1 MPEFPDPQKDYFYS
15 SPTDDSSFWRR
26 ICNPILSILQS
37 VVPVGASVKLKLRH
51 PMDPINI
58 ISIDSDDETE
68 VGSLEDMLPVVNG
81 GSYNS
86 GGEIEF
92 RNSGIDTPFAV
103 TSISSDSD
111 DVMEMA
117 HSMGAASSSG
127 QFPSANTRKL
137 PSWGSTP
144 LNAGGSGG
152 SLPDPTTGSP
162 TNRLHYV
169 TTDNWMGPSEQ
180 GMGYRDHQLQA
191 KFRKLPASMD
201 DQTLAKKL
209 YPNVLHR
216 EHITS
221 ANSRNNAQTVQA
233 RNASPS
239 QPNNNWE
246 ASSKLPYQN
255 TEKRTL
261 PGSTQQSL
269 DKIASKTS
277 PLKSHF
283 SIGETSGTQK
293 DYMNGDLGRENKGAF
308 IHEND
313 GTRRQLPSSFMRGK
327 SIPTQPGGTYEN
339 GNHTGAG
346 DGHPLDTDERHILQA
361 ALQDISQ
368 PRAEA
373 DLPDGLLAVPLLRH
387 QKIAL
392 AWMLQKETTSLHC
405 LGGILGDDQ
414 GLGKTISTIALIQM
428 QMPLQT
434 RFKSDNLRQNKI
446 PETLNLD
453 EEENDRIDLDKTNQ
467 IAKDEVSER
476 TPSTS
481 SSTSTHMGRPAA
493 GTLIVCPAS
502 ILRQWAREI
511 DEKVPHGA
519 RLDVLFYH
527 GGSRTK
533 NPVELAKYDVV
544 LTTYAIVTNEV
555 PKQSLVDDDDGE
567 QRNNRK
573 YGLSSDFSTD
583 KKRKNTSNAGKKGKK
598 KGKEINGSNLD
609 FGSGPLAK
617 VRWFR
622 VVLDEAQT
630 IKNHRTQVARA
641 CSALRAKR
649 RWCLSG
655 TPIQNAIDDLY
666 SYFRY
671 LKYDPYS
678 GYKSFCC
685 TIKHPISRNASTGY
699 KKLQAVLKTVMLRRT
714 KGTLIDGKPIVDL
727 PPKSI
732 CLKKVDFSQEERD
745 FYARLEADS
754 RKQFKAYAAAGTVKQ
769 NYANI
774 LLLLLRLRQACDHPL
789 LVKGYHSDSVRQTS
803 LDAARK
809 IPRETLIHLLNLLE
823 ASLAICGVCSDPPED
838 AVVTMCGHVF
848 CYQCVSEHITGDD
861 NICPAPRCKHQ
872 LRPDSVFSRSALKS
886 CISDHHG
893 YDAGSSRGIEEE
905 IAIQQSACT
914 SSKVRATLEIL
925 NSLYKYKDLASEPGS
940 DGYREMDYFKERTYD
955 GSSLGSFSNV
965 GDRKQTDASMN
976 MEPEPPVKVIIFSQ
990 WTSMLDLLETSLNYN
1005 LIQYRRLDGTMSL
1018 ASRDRAVKD
1027 FTNDPE
1033 VVVMIMSLKAGNL
1046 GLNLVAASY
1055 VILLDLWW
1063 NPTTEDQAIDRAHRI
1078 GQTRPVTVFRM
1089 TIKDTVEDRILALQ
1103 EEKRMMVSSA
1113 FGEDK
1118 AGNIATRLTMED
1130 LRYLFMV

>member
-1 MPEFPDPQKDYFYS
+1 M
-15 SPTDDSSFWRR
+15 SPTSKTALKNKKLGFFVYSRFLP
-26 ICNPILSILQS
+26 CLSISSQVLS
-37 VVPVGASVKLKLRH
+37 TPTDFYCPLEVGASVKLKLRH

-68 VGSLEDMLPVVNG
+68 VGSLEDMPPVVNG

-111 DVMEMA
+111 DEMEMA
-117 HSMGAASSSG
+117 RNMGAASSSG

-137 PSWGSTP
+137 PSWGSTS
-144 LNAGGSGG
+144 LNAGGFGG
-152 SLPDPTTGSP
+152 SFPDPTKGSP
-162 TNRLHYV
+162 TNRLRDV

-201 DQTLAKKL
+201 DQTLAKKS
-209 YPNVLHR
+209 YPNVLSR
-216 EHITS
+216 KHITS

-233 RNASPS
+233 RNASPC

-255 TEKRTL
+255 TKKRTL

-277 PLKSHF
+277 PVKSHF

-293 DYMNGDLGRENKGAF
+293 DYMNGDLGMENNGAF

-368 PRAEA
+368 PRAEV

-414 GLGKTISTIALIQM
+414 GLGKTISTIALVQM

-453 EEENDRIDLDKTNQ
+453 EEENDSVDLDKTNQ

-567 QRNNRK
+567 QRNNR
-573 YGLSSDFSTD
+573 
-583 KKRKNTSNAGKKGKK
+583 N
-598 KGKEINGSNLD
+598 
-609 FGSGPLAK
+609 GPLAK

-745 FYARLEADS
+745 FYSRLEADS
-754 RKQFKAYAAAGTVKQ
+754 RKQFK
-769 NYANI
+769 
-774 LLLLLRLRQACDHPL
+774 
-789 LVKGYHSDSVRQTS
+789 
-803 LDAARK
+803 
-809 IPRETLIHLLNLLE
+809 
-823 ASLAICGVCSDPPED
+823 DPPED

-925 NSLYKYKDLASEPGS
+925 NSLYKYKDLTSEPGS

-965 GDRKQTDASMN
+965 SDRKQTDASMN
-976 MEPEPPVKVIIFSQ
+976 MEPEPPVK
-990 WTSMLDLLETSLNYN
+990 
-1005 LIQYRRLDGTMSL
+1005 YRRLDGTMSL

-1130 LRYLFMV
+1130 LSIPVETVDFLLATNHIKLRNVHARYYVLMDT